1 MKLGHIKPLPVAV
14 GVLVFCAVAFI
25 PSPLH
30 HFGVYGA
37 RPAYAAATAL
47 MMAIWWLTEALP
59 IYYTACIPLIFFP
72 LFGVFGKGIG
82 GDTWEAIKPYFDPYI
97 FLFAG
102 GMCIAAAM
110 QQWDLHRRIALKVM
124 SAIGTEP
131 KRLLFGFLCAT
142 GFVSMWISNTAT
154 AAMMLPI
161 GIAIVSQL
169 EHQLKRPRLP
179 FYGMAIM
186 LAIAYGS
193 NIGGMGTKIG
203 TAPNAQFSGF
213 MHQMGV
219 EISFLQFMAVG
230 LPFVL
235 IMLPIAWY
243 MLWRVARKDGLHEEI
258 ERDVISGELQTL
270 GKIKREE
277 EKVLLV
283 FLLTAAA
290 WIFAKDLVDLLKPL
304 ISDKLTTAHIE
315 GGVSAVAALVLIA
328 LRSHGKQ
335 ILTGKSLK
343 TVPWETLLLL
353 GGGFAMAA
361 GIQMSGLSLWI
372 AEQLVVLRTLTEL
385 SQIFLTSLSSVGL
398 SAVASNTATTAVLLV
413 VIRDTVSPEIVNSA
427 LFTVTLAASCDFA
440 LPAGTPP
447 NAIVFGSGY
456 VTIPQMARTGVLL
469 DIIAAVIVAL
479 WCYLIVPLIL

>member
-1 MKLGHIKPLPVAV
+1 MKSLPVKPIPFV
-14 GVLVFCAVAFI
+14 IGLVLFCLIAFLD
-25 PSPLH
+25 SPLH
-30 HFGVYGA
+30 HYGEFGA

-59 IYYTACIPLIFFP
+59 IYYTACVPLILFP
-72 LFGVFGKGIG
+72 LLGVFGKGLA
-82 GDTWEAIKPYFDPYI
+82 GDTWDAVKPYLDPYI

-110 QQWDLHRRIALKVM
+110 QQWGLHRRIALKVM

-131 KRLLFGFLCAT
+131 KRLLLGFLCAT
-142 GFVSMWISNTAT
+142 AFVSLWISNTAT

-169 EHQLKRPRLP
+169 EHQLRRERLP

-193 NIGGMGTKIG
+193 NIGGIGTKIG
-203 TAPNAQFSGF
+203 TAPNAQFYGF
-213 MHQMGV
+213 MSQMGV

-235 IMLPIAWY
+235 MMLPVAWY
-243 MLWRVARKDGLHEEI
+243 MLWRVARKDGLKDDI
-258 ERDVISGELQTL
+258 KRDIIADELRAL
-270 GKIKREE
+270 GQIKREE
-277 EKVLLV
+277 QKVLLV
-283 FLLTAAA
+283 FILTAAA
-290 WIFAKDLVDLLKPL
+290 WIFAKELADLLRPV
-304 ISDKLTTAHIE
+304 IAEKLTTAHIE
-315 GGVSAVAALVLIA
+315 GGVSTVAALALIA
-328 LRSHGKQ
+328 MRSRGKQ
-335 ILTGKSLK
+335 LLTGASLK

-361 GIQMSGLSLWI
+361 GIQNSGLSGWI
-372 AEQLVVLRTLTEL
+372 ADQLVALRTLTEF
-385 SQIFLTSLSSVGL
+385 SQILLTSFSSVGL
-398 SAVASNTATTAVLLV
+398 SAVASNTATTAVMLA
-413 VIRDTVSPEIVNSA
+413 VIRDTVSPAIVNSA

-469 DIIAAVIVAL
+469 DIIAGLLVAL
-479 WCYLIVPLIL
+479 WCYLIVPVIL